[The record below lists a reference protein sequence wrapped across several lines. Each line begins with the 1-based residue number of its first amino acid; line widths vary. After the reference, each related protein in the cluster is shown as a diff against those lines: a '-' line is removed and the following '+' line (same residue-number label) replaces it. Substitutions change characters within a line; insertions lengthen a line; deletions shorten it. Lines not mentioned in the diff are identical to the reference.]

1 MQRQTQRRNGT
12 TLLEDIQLKS
22 AAVALG
28 DALQDLQPVAV
39 PRLLLG
45 GFLRCFG
52 GIALG
57 LAAVLHPQHIG
68 LPQCFPLDLDIAVA
82 AAGLLARLNGIVQ
95 QIGKQP
101 AQFIVV
107 QLQSLAVLE
116 DALGFDAKIPGGVGL
131 NGQNHV
137 DDGRTAKGDE
147 LCAPGAA
154 AAAVQQC
161 SGFLHLLI
169 VQHALDGL
177 DLVVVVVP
185 DPGCLLKLLCCQK
198 VVLVGVLHFQLQS
211 LQLCLLDPEIVLSEK
226 VKVLLD
232 HQDQQQKLKCLETQQ
247 LCSGKMVPVQIRK
260 TDLEA
265 KVSGY
270 GKENGAKVS
279 DPVSVPFEPQY
290 NGDAYIYQE
299 HFVQSQNLSNQSIH
313 RVAVHV
319 RHAES
324 EKPALH
330 GEYGQFS
337 DQSGDDQD
345 PQQNQPLFDAFLAE
359 PQPAAQQK
367 QGIKGGNDGPSL
379 GKTHAEHQDSML
391 QD

>member
-1 MQRQTQRRNGT
+1 M
-12 TLLEDIQLKS
+12 
-22 AAVALG
+22 
-28 DALQDLQPVAV
+28 
-39 PRLLLG
+39 
-45 GFLRCFG
+45 
-52 GIALG
+52 
-57 LAAVLHPQHIG
+57 
-68 LPQCFPLDLDIAVA
+68 
-82 AAGLLARLNGIVQ
+82 
-95 QIGKQP
+95 
-101 AQFIVV
+101 
-107 QLQSLAVLE
+107 
-116 DALGFDAKIPGGVGL
+116 
-131 NGQNHV
+131 
-137 DDGRTAKGDE
+137 
-147 LCAPGAA
+147 
-154 AAAVQQC
+154 
-161 SGFLHLLI
+161 
-169 VQHALDGL
+169 
-177 DLVVVVVP
+177 
-185 DPGCLLKLLCCQK
+185 
-198 VVLVGVLHFQLQS
+198 QS

-279 DPVSVPFEPQY
+279 DSVSVLFEPQH

>member
-1 MQRQTQRRNGT
+1 MQRQAQRGNGT
-12 TLLEDIQLKS
+12 TLLADVQLKS
-22 AAVALG
+22 APVALG

-45 GFLRCFG
+45 AFLRCFG
-52 GIALG
+52 GVALG
-57 LAAVLHPQHIG
+57 FAAVLHPQHIG
-68 LPQCFPLDLDIAVA
+68 LPQCFPLDLNIAVA
-82 AAGLLARLNGIVQ
+82 AAGLLTRLNGIVQ

-107 QLQSLAVLE
+107 QLQPPAVLE
-116 DALGFDAKIPGGVGL
+116 DALGFDAQIPGGVGL
-131 NGQNHV
+131 DGQNYV
-137 DDGRTAKGDE
+137 DDGRTAKGDQ

-185 DPGCLLKLLCCQK
+185 DPGRLLKLLCCQK

-211 LQLCLLDPEIVLSEK
+211 LQLRLLDPEIVLSEK

-232 HQDQQQKLKCLETQQ
+232 HQDQQQKLKRLETQQ
-247 LCSGKMVPVQIRK
+247 LCSGEMVPVQIRK
-260 TDLEA
+260 TDLESTMRSYDKENRA
-265 KVSGY
+265 KV
-270 GKENGAKVS
+270 A
-279 DPVSVPFEPQY
+279 DPVSVLFEPQH
-290 NGDAYIYQE
+290 NGDAYIQQD
-299 HFVQSQNLSNQSIH
+299 HFVQCQDLSDQGIH
-313 RVAVHV
+313 CVAVHV

-330 GEYGQFS
+330 GEYGHFS
-337 DQSGDDQD
+337 DQGGDDQD

-367 QGIKGGNDGPSL
+367 QGIKGGNDGTSL